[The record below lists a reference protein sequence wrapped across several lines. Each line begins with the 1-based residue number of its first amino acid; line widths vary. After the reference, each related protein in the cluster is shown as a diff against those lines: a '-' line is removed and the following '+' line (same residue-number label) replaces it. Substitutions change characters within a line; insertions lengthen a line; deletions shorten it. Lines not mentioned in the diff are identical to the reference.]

1 MIEGEDKIVDAFGYF
16 PTFHDG
22 EILDLHLARNST
34 PESDYPTVSITFTLH
49 ATVLKPKANIQDEDA
64 APRREDAVVEARFLG
79 VEK

>member
-1 MIEGEDKIVDAFGYF
+1 MFDGVGGDDLVDVEEAL
-16 PTFHDG
+16 HCA
-22 EILDLHLARNST
+22 LDLGHAEDVL
-34 PESDYPTVSITFTLH
+34 D